1 MTQTKSENQTLSRL
15 DNINDA
21 LSGGAAYYTKT
32 LLSTLS
38 PAELGHL
45 LESLPRDRRYLIW
58 RLVNSNDQGETLS
71 NVNDEVRTNL
81 IHIME
86 NDELLAATTVMDM
99 DDLADVFKDLPEAV
113 TRELLTSMNS
123 QDRQRLESI
132 LSYPENSAGG
142 LMNIDI
148 VTVRADVTIDVVL
161 RYLRIRKELPEL
173 TDTLSVVD
181 RQDKLMGT
189 LSLSTLL
196 ISDPSLH
203 VKDVMSSKNHHA
215 LLVTTSAEE
224 VAKHFELHNLI
235 SVPVVDPSNQL
246 LGRIT
251 IDDVVD
257 VIRDEADQDL
267 MRMAGLDEEDDMFAP
282 ILQSASKRAIWLGI
296 NLLTALFASW
306 VIGLYE
312 TTLDKIVALAVLMP
326 IVASMGGVAGSQT
339 LTLVIRGIALGQLGQ
354 SNARLLLFKEVSVGA
369 LNGILWSAV
378 VSMAAY
384 LWFGD
389 PMIGAVIA
397 AALIINLIFATLA
410 GVTVPLALKKLGID
424 PALAGS
430 VLLTTITDVIGFT
443 AFLGLATLIL
453 L

>member
-1 MTQTKSENQTLSRL
+1 MTQTQPENQTLTRL
-15 DNINDA
+15 ENINGA
-21 LSGGAAYYTKT
+21 LSSGAAYYAKT

-45 LESLPRDRRYLIW
+45 LESLPRDRRYFVW
-58 RLVNSNDQGETLS
+58 QLVDADDQGETLS
-71 NVNDEVRTNL
+71 QVNDEVRTHL
-81 IHIME
+81 IEIME
-86 NDELLAATTVMDM
+86 NDELLVATTVMDM
-99 DDLADVFKDLPEAV
+99 DDLADVFGDLPEAV
-113 TRELLTSMNS
+113 TGELMTSMDS

-132 LSYPENSAGG
+132 LSYPEDSAGG

-148 VTVRADVTIDVVL
+148 VTVRADVTVDVVL
-161 RYLRIRKELPEL
+161 RYLRMRKELPAL
-173 TDTLSVVD
+173 TDTLSVVN
-181 RQDKLMGT
+181 RQDKLTGT

-196 ISDPSLH
+196 TSDPALYIR
-203 VKDVMSSKNHHA
+203 DVMSAKSHA

-224 VAKHFELHNLI
+224 VAKHFELNDLI
-235 SVPVVDPSNQL
+235 SVPVVDDSNQL

-312 TTLDKIVALAVLMP
+312 ATLDKIVALAVLMP

-354 SNARLLLFKEVSVGA
+354 SNVRLLLFKEISIGA
-369 LNGILWSAV
+369 LNGILWSLV

-384 LWFGD
+384 LWFD
-389 PMIGAVIA
+389 NLMISAIIA
-397 AALIINLIFATLA
+397 AALIINLMCATLA
-410 GVTVPLALKKLGID
+410 GVTVPLALKRLGID

-430 VLLTTITDVIGFT
+430 VLLTTITDVIGFM

-453 L
+453 I

>member
-1 MTQTKSENQTLSRL
+1 MAQEKSERTLSNL
-15 DNINDA
+15 ENINGA
-21 LSGGAAYYTKT
+21 LSSGAAYYAKT

-45 LESLPRDRRYLIW
+45 LESLPRDRRYFVW
-58 RLVNSNDQGETLS
+58 QLVDADDQGETLS
-71 NVNDEVRTNL
+71 QVNDEVRTHL
-81 IHIME
+81 IEIME

-99 DDLADVFKDLPEAV
+99 DDLADVFGDLPEAV
-113 TRELLTSMNS
+113 TGELMTSMDS
-123 QDRQRLESI
+123 QNRQRLESI
-132 LSYPENSAGG
+132 LSYPEDSAGG

-161 RYLRIRKELPEL
+161 RYLRMRKELPVL
-173 TDTLSVVD
+173 TDTLSVVN
-181 RQDKLMGT
+181 RQDKLTGT

-196 ISDPSLH
+196 TSDPALYIR
-203 VKDVMSSKNHHA
+203 DVMSAKSHA
-215 LLVTTSAEE
+215 LLVTTSAKE
-224 VAKHFELHNLI
+224 VAKYFELNDLI
-235 SVPVVDPSNQL
+235 SVPVVDDSNQL

-282 ILQSASKRAIWLGI
+282 ILPSASKRAIWLGI

-306 VIGLYE
+306 IIGLYE
-312 TTLDKIVALAVLMP
+312 ATLDKIVALAVLMP

-354 SNARLLLFKEVSVGA
+354 SNVRLLLFKEISIGA
-369 LNGILWSAV
+369 LNGMLWSLV

-384 LWFGD
+384 FWFD
-389 PMIGAVIA
+389 NLMISIIIA
-397 AALIINLIFATLA
+397 AALIINLMCATLA

-430 VLLTTITDVIGFT
+430 VLLTTITDVIGFM

-453 L
+453 I